1 MRAKILFYLCV
12 KKWFN
17 SKAMKKKLII
27 IPFTLMAS
35 LTAAVIAFNHG
46 AFKEAKA
53 SSYSITSPTT
63 NIDLNDATASQV
75 RSYYSNLSSLSS
87 SERQGTNLLKNLKP
101 ILKKNQQYHSYGG
114 SATTAVWQIYEIVDR
129 DWEKSPASA
138 ISGYNSSTNKITGY
152 TYGTSNTSVGSN
164 PYIHALYV
172 NRNVDNQQRA
182 WGNHDQVQWGINQE
196 HIWAKSCGFEDSS
209 HAAGARGDVMHLWA
223 GNGKANNIHSNYY
236 YGYVDKTQSYY
247 DVGSYASS
255 LSGNLRGKSKTKG
268 GSYLVF
274 EPQDSDKGDIA
285 RAIFYMVARY
295 NYLSG
300 SDTDGIDSGNPN
312 LELTNELNWAP
323 GSSYTSSTTKK
334 GQMGILQD
342 LLEWNRLDPPDAWEI
357 HRNNLCYNN
366 YTNNRNPFID
376 FPEWAEFIWGKSVN
390 GVYNS
395 SSTGYA
401 TPSSDEINDFSSGG
415 GGGGQE
421 TPTLS
426 SIAVSNAKTSYTVG
440 DSFVKP
446 TVTATYSDNSHA
458 DVTASAVFSGYN
470 LSTTGNQTVTV
481 SYTEG
486 GVNKTTTYGITVSSV
501 APASND
507 ATLYSGTITEGDYV
521 IYYNGKAMKNTVSSN
536 RFDYAEVT
544 PTNNSISSP
553 ASSIVWHIAPSG
565 NYWTIYNSSVA
576 KYAGGNTSKNQGA
589 LLDSITDYAKWTV
602 TGTSTYEFT
611 NKGRAEGSSD
621 TGNKYLR
628 NNGTYGFACYSTGTG
643 GELSLYKLESAAPTP
658 TSITATVSKSYYV
671 GDTITKSDITVED
684 NLGNE
689 ITDFEFNDYQFTYDD
704 AISGGDESIVEFP
717 IDYNEMEATL
727 EVSVYRKAYVAPSTN
742 SLVHTGAEFQS
753 AGVGASYATNQT
765 ATVDGI
771 TFTVNGYVYNNTKL
785 CLSSSKTSAPGSV
798 INTTPYSTGITNVEI
813 TGATPD
819 IQLSVNGS
827 SGWVDLDDATTS
839 TTNYRYLKIF
849 YKTTTQSS
857 YANITQITVTLKGAE
872 TAENVANY
880 IMYEDTNGQ
889 CQDVG
894 NTKGKFSIASNHF
907 ENMTK
912 AERKSFMEDND
923 DYVIVTARTRFEAW
937 ATYLN
942 KTITYS
948 GGDYVINANT
958 SSFSKIVSL
967 NDDNA
972 ALAVVITLFSITL
985 IGAGIML
992 VKKRKLS

>member
-1 MRAKILFYLCV
+1 
-12 KKWFN
+12 
-17 SKAMKKKLII
+17 MKKKLII

-53 SSYSITSPTT
+53 SSYSATSPTT

-75 RSYYSNLSSLSS
+75 RSYYSSLSSLSS

-101 ILKKNQQYHSYGG
+101 ILKKNQQYHSYGS
-114 SATTAVWQIYEIVDR
+114 SATTAVWQIYEIIDR

-152 TYGTSNTSVGSN
+152 SYGTSNSSVGSN

-196 HIWAKSCGFEDSS
+196 HVWAKSCGFEDSS

-312 LELTNELNWAP
+312 LELTNQLNWAP
-323 GSSYTSSTTKK
+323 GSSYTSSTSTK

-376 FPEWAEFIWGKSVN
+376 FPEWAEFIWGKSVD

-401 TPSSDEINDFSSGG
+401 TPSSDTINDFSSG

-458 DVTASAVFSGYN
+458 DVTASASFTGYN
-470 LSTTGNQTVTV
+470 LSTAGNQTVTV

-486 GVNKTTTYGITVSSV
+486 GVNETTTYSITVSQSGGGSSGNFTWNLSIASYNSNPTENLVTWSHDVATMTSERTDNKKTAANNYLGGDSNSRTSSRFYAGNTLRFTPSANYTITSV
-501 APASND
+501 AFT
-507 ATLYSGTITEGDYV
+507 ATSENYATVLKNSSWTNATATSSSTTVTI
-521 IYYNGKAMKNTVSSN
+521 
-536 RFDYAEVT
+536 T
-544 PTNNSISSP
+544 PTNGSNQFYCTVGGTAGFTSVTVNYSSG
-553 ASSIVWHIAPSG
+553 SAP
-565 NYWTIYNSSVA
+565 T
-576 KYAGGNTSKNQGA
+576 
-589 LLDSITDYAKWTV
+589 
-602 TGTSTYEFT
+602 
-611 NKGRAEGSSD
+611 
-621 TGNKYLR
+621 
-628 NNGTYGFACYSTGTG
+628 
-643 GELSLYKLESAAPTP
+643 PTP
-658 TSITATVSKSYYV
+658 TSITATVDKNFYV
-671 GDTITKSDITVED
+671 GETITKSDIIVED

-689 ITDFEFNDYQFTYDD
+689 ITDFEFDNYQFTYED
-704 AISGGDESIVEFP
+704 ATSGGDETIVEFP

-727 EVSVYRKAYVAPSTN
+727 EVSVYRKAYAAPSTN
-742 SLVHTGAEFQS
+742 SIVHTGAEFQS

-771 TFTVNGYVYNNTKL
+771 IFTVNGYVYNNTKL

-857 YANITQITVTLKGAE
+857 YANITQITVTLKGTE

-912 AERKSFMEDND
+912 AERKTFMEDND

-948 GGDYVINANT
+948 DGDYVINANT

-967 NDDNA
+967 NNDNA
-972 ALAVVITLFSITL
+972 ALAIVITFFSITL
-985 IGAGIML
+985 IGAGIMF